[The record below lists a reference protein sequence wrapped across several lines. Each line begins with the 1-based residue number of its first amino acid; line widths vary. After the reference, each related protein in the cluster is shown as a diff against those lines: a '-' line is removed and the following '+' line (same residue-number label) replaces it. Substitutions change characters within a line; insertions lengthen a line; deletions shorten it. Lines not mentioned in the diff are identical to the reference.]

1 MKVSVVLPAW
11 KGKFL
16 REAIGS
22 ILAQTFSDFEL
33 LVVDDCSPEDIRGI
47 VNSFSDSRIH
57 YSRNEQNIGGRD
69 LAAAWNKAMENA
81 RGEYAVLASDDD
93 LYEEEFLSTLV
104 ALADEHKDISI
115 FHSRVA
121 FIDSAGSELGLSE
134 ERPEYET
141 PAEFLFSRAVKR
153 NWQFAP
159 EFLFRVDKFR
169 AIGGF
174 VSFPRAWYSDDATW
188 LKLAFKGGVIY
199 SPRVLFRWRKSR
211 DNISSLFSDLEEK
224 LKAGFLYKRW
234 IHEYINNLTAEIESK
249 ENRKL
254 LKIAESKVDGEID
267 HMSFWLLH
275 NATFG
280 DSLRAF
286 RHIEGG
292 IGAKAAFAYSMIK
305 IFFKRL
311 FALVSRRSAR

>member
-33 LVVDDCSPEDIRGI
+33 LIVDDCSPEDIRGI
-47 VNSFSDSRIH
+47 VNSFPDPRIR
-57 YSRNEQNIGGRD
+57 YSRNGQNIGARD

-93 LYEEEFLSTLV
+93 LYEKDFLSTLV
-104 ALADEHKDISI
+104 ALADEHKDISL

-121 FIDSAGSELGLSE
+121 FIDSAGLALGLSE

-159 EFLFRVDKFR
+159 EFLFRVDRFR

-188 LKLAFKGGVIY
+188 LKLAFEGGVIY
-199 SPRVLFRWRKSR
+199 SPRVLFRWRKSS
-211 DNISSLFSDLEEK
+211 DNISSLFSDLEDK

-234 IHEYINNLTAEIESK
+234 THEYINNLAAETNSE
-249 ENRKL
+249 ED
-254 LKIAESKVDGEID
+254 LKILKLADSKVDGEID
-267 HMSFWLLH
+267 HMAFWLFH
-275 NATFG
+275 NAKFQ

-286 RHIEGG
+286 HHIKGG
-292 IGAKAAFAYSMIK
+292 IGVKAAFAYSMFK
-305 IFFKRL
+305 IFLKKL
-311 FALVSRRSAR
+311 VALVSRRIAK